1 LFGDRYSKWLTDIRI
16 KALHKGVRIP
26 RQSYKYYWL
35 SNKILL
41 NRHENS
47 LQVLFLGKD
56 LISEWSWGHLKYM
69 FLVVILGNRRMT
81 KSTS

>member
-1 LFGDRYSKWLTDIRI
+1 MKS
-16 KALHKGVRIP
+16 
-26 RQSYKYYWL
+26 
-35 SNKILL
+35 
-41 NRHENS
+41 S

-56 LISEWSWGHLKYM
+56 LISEWSWGHLKYL

>member
-1 LFGDRYSKWLTDIRI
+1 MKS
-16 KALHKGVRIP
+16 
-26 RQSYKYYWL
+26 
-35 SNKILL
+35 
-41 NRHENS
+41 S

-56 LISEWSWGHLKYM
+56 LIGEWSWGHLKFL